1 MDKPYQAIITINP
14 NIRGGKPIV
23 RGLRYTV
30 YDVLSY
36 LAAGM
41 TIAEILEDFPDLTE
55 ADIHACLSF
64 AADRERTVVIV
75 SV

>member
-1 MDKPYQAIITINP
+1 MEQAYRAIITINP
-14 NIRGGKPIV
+14 NVRGGKPII

-41 TIAEILEDFPDLTE
+41 TVTEILEDFPDLTLD
-55 ADIHACLSF
+55 DIHACLGF
-64 AADRERTVVIV
+64 AAERERTVMIV
-75 SV
+75 PA